1 MNSGA
6 VNIEKKPISTE
17 ATTSALGRGGRG
29 VGGRGGGGGGGDG
42 SCGRG

>member
-17 ATTSALGRGGRG
+17 ATTSALGRGGG
-29 VGGRGGGGGGGDG
+29 VGGRGGGGGDG